1 MIPVVIK
8 KQCIKDYKNEKVD
21 HQIFTAVL
29 SGIISPGASFIKDML
44 KGKAKGNAID
54 AAVKGAEKWIRETT
68 ALFLNRELVAS
79 IDRNSTRL
87 NSNHVSISYAVFC
100 LKKTTINAVST

>member
-1 MIPVVIK
+1 
-8 KQCIKDYKNEKVD
+8 
-21 HQIFTAVL
+21 
-29 SGIISPGASFIKDML
+29 ML

-79 IDRNSTRL
+79 TAGAGANVNIK
-87 NSNHVSISYAVFC
+87 V
-100 LKKTTINAVST
+100 

>member
-1 MIPVVIK
+1 M
-8 KQCIKDYKNEKVD
+8 
-21 HQIFTAVL
+21 L

-79 IDRNSTRL
+79 TAGAGANVNIK
-87 NSNHVSISYAVFC
+87 V
-100 LKKTTINAVST
+100 